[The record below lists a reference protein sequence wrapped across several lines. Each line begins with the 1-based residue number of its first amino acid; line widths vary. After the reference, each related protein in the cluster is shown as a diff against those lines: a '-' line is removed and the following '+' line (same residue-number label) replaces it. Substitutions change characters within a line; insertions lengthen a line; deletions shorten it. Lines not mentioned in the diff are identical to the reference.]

1 MWVSGIPKIIN
12 AGSTIKWRDEATT
25 VPIDQQVTSTDWTLT
40 YYLRS
45 AEAGALTVVSSAY
58 NTGFETTISATASS
72 ELGEGVWFFEAIATK
87 GSEVHSLTTGKITVK
102 QTLSYTGTA
111 GKIDPRTP
119 NQIERDNIQAALR
132 KFNDGAQEY
141 SIGNRTYKRVSMNDL
156 RTRLHDLIPICL
168 REEKAEKLSQGL
180 GTGLRLN
187 VRIIGS

>member
-87 GSEVHSLTTGKITVK
+87 GSEKHSLTTGKITVK

-119 NQIERDNIQAALR
+119 NQIDRDNIIAALR

-141 SIGNRTYKRVSMNDL
+141 SIGNRTYKRVAMNDL
-156 RTRLHDLIPICL
+156 RTRLNDLIPICL

-180 GTGLRLN
+180 GTGLKLN
-187 VRIIGS
+187 VRL